1 MTLYE
6 KFLDENGLEEGMIR
20 GNASLLFKKDGSDAW
35 TDPVTGKG
43 FKALSN
49 DLFFE
54 KSYNA
59 GVDSAL
65 REISSA
71 PYNTNSIEPK
81 ILFNLTMSEL
91 VELLKNQPDGAL
103 KDRLKKA
110 QTVWEDF
117 INSRKAEE
125 EGN

>member
-6 KFLDENGLEEGMIR
+6 KLLENNGLEEVMYH

-54 KSYNA
+54 KSYNM
-59 GVDSAL
+59 GVDSA
-65 REISSA
+65 ISQITAA
-71 PYNTNSIEPK
+71 PYNIKSTEPK

-91 VELLKNQPDGAL
+91 VELLKNQPNGEL
-103 KDRLKKA
+103 KERLKTA

-117 INSRKAEE
+117 LNSRKAEE
-125 EGN
+125 ETN